1 MHKPP
6 HGGDETDAC
15 ENNRIVIHG
24 RDIDRKR
31 IRKAEYDV
39 KEDDRDKR
47 DSIDG
52 VSPFPHPEGTLRE
65 ILAAG
70 KEMTADSESVGGGG
84 ENDEGSYEI
93 GERGLRA

>member
-6 HGGDETDAC
+6 HCRDETDAC

-24 RDIDRKR
+24 RDIDGKR
-31 IRKAEYDV
+31 IRKAEYNV

-52 VSPFPHPEGTLRE
+52 VSPLPHPEGTLRE
-65 ILAAG
+65 IFAPG
-70 KEMTADSESVGGGG
+70 KEMAADGESVGGGG

-93 GERGLRA
+93 GECGLRA